1 MQIAEQVK
9 RKMSPLASGL
19 ITAKSRIPRI
29 RLVPAGRLLCLM
41 CVLPIGSVN
50 GQDPPP
56 PPLPIDPTP
65 LIQLLSP
72 SEKSQ
77 LDEARNHKKEVE
89 FYVRVGDSHLDIAR
103 SSIKTGDYRTS
114 ERELDIYNKAM
125 TEAMKAT
132 LAQQDGRRGLAKK
145 IEQQLYKQIKTLEG
159 VELLFPF
166 ERQQFATAS
175 LKIAK
180 QLRVQALNA
189 AFASGETLKDPEEQ
203 KKTGSPNKDGSAAV
217 EKPFAAKETIRE
229 IAWRSGDYRARV
241 SRVGYALRAERFQ
254 PSQARGDYLTDEEDI
269 KVREAQTADE
279 RAKVFMRI
287 ADRRIQLITGNA
299 PAPVEKQSG
308 KKGEKK
314 AQEEEREWGVLKTTS
329 KAELLKQYSR
339 AVEECMAKIEDAYE
353 RNPKSTALPK
363 ALATLREATSRHLQ
377 SLKAL
382 AGQVTDEGEM
392 RALQDAIEEAELAN
406 KGAREGIKAK

>member
-9 RKMSPLASGL
+9 RKMNPLACGL
-19 ITAKSRIPRI
+19 ITATSRIC
-29 RLVPAGRLLCLM
+29 RLALAGRLLCLI
-41 CVLPIGSVN
+41 CPLAIAAAKS
-50 GQDPPP
+50 QDVPQ
-56 PPLPIDPTP
+56 PPLPVDPTP
-65 LIQLLSP
+65 LIELLSAT
-72 SEKSQ
+72 EKSQ
-77 LDEARNHKKEVE
+77 LEEARNHKREVE
-89 FYVRVGDSHLDIAR
+89 FYVRVGDSHLDMAR
-103 SSIKTGDYRTS
+103 SSIKNGDYRTS

-159 VELLFPF
+159 LEVLFPF
-166 ERQQFATAS
+166 ERQQFASAA
-175 LKIAK
+175 LKLAK

-217 EKPFAAKETIRE
+217 EKPFAAKVANLMMGWSSERH
-229 IAWRSGDYRARV
+229 RARV
-241 SRVGYALRAERFQ
+241 SRVGYAFRADRLELA
-254 PSQARGDYLTDEEDI
+254 QARGDYLTDEEDI
-269 KVREAQTADE
+269 KVREAQTADA

-329 KAELLKQYSR
+329 KTELLKQYSR

-363 ALATLREATSRHLQ
+363 ALTTLREATARHLQ
-377 SLKAL
+377 ALKAL
-382 AGQVTDEGEM
+382 AGQVADEDEK

-406 KGAREGIKAK
+406 KGASEGIKAK